1 MMKKFNGFIFLM
13 TLCTI
18 LVVSL
23 LLLTVMHHVLLYG
36 KAINR
41 QEIQHQRFYQLEDT
55 MLHLAQQ
62 KTNMIEKQCIVD
74 QKNGNKVIEI
84 LVKKEGCSLVN
95 GDIQY
100 QYIIEDLGEFPC
112 LVVRQNEQTNA
123 TRHTRITLLQSAD
136 EIHPVTSVLQVRN
149 IKKITPLPCQSE
161 VLKVSSGISSWRY
174 IADYQKG
181 IL

>member
-1 MMKKFNGFIFLM
+1 MKKCNGFIFLM

-55 MLHLAQQ
+55 MLHLAQL
-62 KTNMIEKQCIVD
+62 KTNMIEKKCIVNK
-74 QKNGNKVIEI
+74 KNGNKVIE
-84 LVKKEGCSLVN
+84 LLYQKEGCSLVN

-112 LVVRQNEQTNA
+112 LVVQQNEQTSA
-123 TRHTRITLLQSAD
+123 TRHTRITVLQSAD
-136 EIHPVTSVLQVRN
+136 EMHPVTSVLQVRN

-174 IADYQKG
+174 VADYQKD